1 MREAIGTALSPLQLQ
16 TLEPYIAAPRAQV
29 DDAAW
34 EAAWQEGRRM
44 SLEQTVEYALS
55 EYPLSDEEPL
65 PAKMPVPEESLSGL
79 TSREVEV
86 AALVARGLTNRQ
98 IASELSISEHTV
110 ANHIA
115 KILRRLELG
124 SRSQLT
130 AWVVERQTPP

>member
-1 MREAIGTALSPLQLQ
+1 LREAIGTALSPLQLQ

-34 EAAWQEGRRM
+34 ETAWQEGRRM
-44 SLEQTVEYALS
+44 SLEQTVEYA
-55 EYPLSDEEPL
+55 LSDEEPL

-86 AALVARGLTNRQ
+86 ATLVARGLTNRQ